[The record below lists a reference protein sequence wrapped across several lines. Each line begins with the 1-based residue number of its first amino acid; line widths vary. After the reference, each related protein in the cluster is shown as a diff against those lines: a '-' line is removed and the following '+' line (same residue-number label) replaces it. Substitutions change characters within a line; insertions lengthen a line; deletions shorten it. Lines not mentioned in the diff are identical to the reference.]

1 VGEKWN
7 TYRVLVEKSEG
18 KTPLERPK
26 HRWEGNNKMGL
37 RELEWGDMDWI
48 WPRIATGGGLL

>member
-1 VGEKWN
+1 MQIGFWW
-7 TYRVLVEKSEG
+7 EKSEG

-26 HRWEGNNKMGL
+26 HRWEDNIKIGL
-37 RELEWGDMDWI
+37 RELGWGGMDWI